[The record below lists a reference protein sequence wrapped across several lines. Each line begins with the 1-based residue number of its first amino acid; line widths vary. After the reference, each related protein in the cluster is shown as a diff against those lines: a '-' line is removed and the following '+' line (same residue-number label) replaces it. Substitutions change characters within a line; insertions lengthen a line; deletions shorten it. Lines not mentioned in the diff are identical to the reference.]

1 MFNKII
7 NYTLVIFM
15 CVIIGCNFNH
25 KDDVKPPLPQPV
37 PVIVDV
43 TKDRD
48 FKVDVKDE
56 VEPQPD
62 IIKPSDEVAGKIK
75 SITDNY
81 LDEIAANYSI
91 ICNKE
96 FKTVT
101 EVMNELTRMNVAS
114 RVKFQTEIAA
124 ILKSKL
130 ATDDD
135 KYNKEVGTKVFLSIS
150 KGINDANKE

>member
-1 MFNKII
+1 
-7 NYTLVIFM
+7 M
-15 CVIIGCNFNH
+15 CIIIGCNFRH
-25 KDDVKPPLPQPV
+25 QDDPKPPVPQPV
-37 PVIVDV
+37 PVIVDE
-43 TKDRD
+43 TIDRD
-48 FKVDVKDE
+48 FTVDVKDE
-56 VEPQPD
+56 VVPQPD
-62 IIKPSDEVAGKIK
+62 LPKPNDEVAGKIK

-91 ICNKE
+91 ICNQE

-101 EVMNELTRMNVAS
+101 EVMNELTRLNVAS
-114 RVKFQTEIAA
+114 RVKFQTEIGA